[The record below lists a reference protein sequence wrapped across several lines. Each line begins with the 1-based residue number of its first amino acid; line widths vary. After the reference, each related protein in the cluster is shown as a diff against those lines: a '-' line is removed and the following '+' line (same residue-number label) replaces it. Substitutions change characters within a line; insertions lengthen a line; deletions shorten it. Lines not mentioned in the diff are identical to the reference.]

1 MKIQSL
7 VSVCLVAATLA
18 AEDPSQNSNKGEF
31 ELDYKTDLTNK
42 ASVNDFF
49 YKTESLLRQEKLDN
63 SRNKR
68 LLGSADFALGVEF
81 GKKIIRTLVGRVGS
95 LDLSF
100 LSFGN
105 IFSKVDKRQLMVLE
119 STSTV
124 LLGRTRDKIPDDL

>member
-18 AEDPSQNSNKGEF
+18 AEDPSQNLNKGEF

-124 LLGRTRDKIPDDL
+124 VLGRTRDKIPDDL

>member
-18 AEDPSQNSNKGEF
+18 AEDPSQNSNKGES

-124 LLGRTRDKIPDDL
+124 VLGRTRDKIPDDL